1 MPALHKTEGGPPEQR
16 SKRLPEYPFN
26 EIHSPGSYLMV
37 ETGDLI
43 RVPPEALAPGHSPMV
58 SITSVNESRVA
69 KLTDNPATPISVC
82 RTVAADNDLFA
93 NF

>member
-43 RVPPEALAPGHSPMV
+43 RVPPEALAPGHSPMEPRCQV
-58 SITSVNESRVA
+58 DRQSGH
-69 KLTDNPATPISVC
+69 
-82 RTVAADNDLFA
+82 ADLGMSDGCGR
-93 NF
+93 